1 MKIFWMKMCCTALT
15 GIVALTLAAQITPIT
30 SAAPAAPVTPV
41 TGGQPVAAAPAA
53 AVEAPVVGKYK
64 IRREFAEV
72 ICAEISADKKPA
84 LNDVNPHDV
93 SPFGDKTCW
102 AQIILMLPEK
112 RGLSRF
118 EFVLKSA
125 GETYPCLAVAIGD
138 TVYSM
143 KDEFWQLPEQ
153 RDPLIPVRL
162 LFAVSANRILGNDGS
177 LLVPLT
183 LERTFADVA
192 SKIGSDTLRFR
203 LLPVNRDFTSA
214 ADAKKFADEKGG
226 SYGMTFAEMTR
237 AAQSAPAAQPAG
249 TAPAKTNDAAPAQT
263 AKPATAPAPAPAPAP
278 AAKTAA
284 APAPVAPVTPAPAPA
299 PAPAPKPAPAA
310 APASFIQF

>member
-1 MKIFWMKMCCTALT
+1 MKIFWMKMCLAAFAS
-15 GIVALTLAAQITPIT
+15 VAALTLAAQITPIT

-102 AQIILMLPEK
+102 AQIIRMLPEK

-237 AAQSAPAAQPAG
+237 AAQAAPAAQPAG

-263 AKPATAPAPAPAPAP
+263 AKPAAAPAPAP
-278 AAKTAA
+278 AAKPAA
-284 APAPVAPVTPAPAPA
+284 EA
-299 PAPAPKPAPAA
+299 KPAA
-310 APASFIQF
+310 APANQGFNF

>member
-1 MKIFWMKMCCTALT
+1 MKIFWMKMCLAAFAS
-15 GIVALTLAAQITPIT
+15 VAALTLAAQITPIT
-30 SAAPAAPVTPV
+30 SAAPVAPVTPV
-41 TGGQPVAAAPAA
+41 TPVAGGETAAAAPAA
-53 AVEAPVVGKYK
+53 AETPVVGKYK

-237 AAQSAPAAQPAG
+237 VAQSAPAAQPAG
-249 TAPAKTNDAAPAQT
+249 TAPAAKPAAAPAPAPA
-263 AKPATAPAPAPAPAP
+263 AKPAAAPAPAPAP
-278 AAKTAA
+278 AAKPVA

-299 PAPAPKPAPAA
+299 PKPAPAA
-310 APASFIQF
+310 APSFIQF